1 VSQSIFRRENLRA
14 ATRAG
19 DGSAKERVSNDH
31 LPWQCRVALD
41 LYPQYVQDRLCFK
54 MKLSL
59 GLAAGV
65 GVLAFLAGGALARA
79 QGVPSSDAKTYTG
92 KSDPTS
98 RVTIEVSGGEKGS
111 PVENASVYLK
121 YVEEHKLK
129 KDRKVELNVKTN
141 REGTAHI
148 PEAPTGRVLL
158 QVVAEGWKTYGR
170 WYDITEAKQT
180 IKVHLEKPP
189 KWY

>member
-1 VSQSIFRRENLRA
+1 
-14 ATRAG
+14 
-19 DGSAKERVSNDH
+19 
-31 LPWQCRVALD
+31 
-41 LYPQYVQDRLCFK
+41 
-54 MKLSL
+54 MKLSRK
-59 GLAAGV
+59 LAMWVAA
-65 GVLAFLAGGALARA
+65 LALLAGPASLRA
-79 QGVPSSDAKTYTG
+79 QTAQSPDAKAHTG

-98 RVTIEVSGGEKGS
+98 RVTIEVSGGEKES

-141 REGTAHI
+141 RDGTAHI

-180 IKVHLEKPP
+180 IKVHLERPA